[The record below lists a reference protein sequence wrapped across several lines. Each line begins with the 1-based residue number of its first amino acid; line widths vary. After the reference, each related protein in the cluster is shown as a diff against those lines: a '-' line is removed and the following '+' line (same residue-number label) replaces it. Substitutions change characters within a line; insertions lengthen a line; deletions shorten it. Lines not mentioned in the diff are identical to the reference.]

1 MKIAFDPDVIRYM
14 SITDMVHQIK
24 EWGFNYIEQSP
35 HPQICPFY
43 KHPKASKD
51 ILAEY
56 KKVLKETGVQIS
68 SMIPIYNWSH
78 PEENRRQAAMTN
90 WKRAIE
96 IAIELEIPVMNTEL
110 SGDIKRPVESEES
123 FYRSMDEL
131 LPIFEREGIRLDIQ
145 SHPYDFCEDGNETV
159 DIVKS
164 FQSDMVTYLYCAAH
178 TFFYDRGKGDVP
190 GMLDY
195 AGDSLKHIIVADT
208 MNQELNCRYIVNPPG
223 ADAARDVTVHQHLGI
238 GEGDVN
244 FEAMFAKLREME
256 FGKKDDTIAAVSLFG
271 FPEKMAKLAPEH
283 LARVK
288 KELL

>member
-1 MKIAFDPDVIRYM
+1 MKIAFDPNVIRYM

-24 EWGFNYIEQSP
+24 EWGFDYIEQSP
-35 HPQICPFY
+35 HPQILPFY

-51 ILAEY
+51 IIAEY

-78 PEENRRQAAMTN
+78 PDENRRQAAVKN

-96 IAIELEIPVMNTEL
+96 IAIELEVPVMNTEL

-123 FYRSMDEL
+123 LYRSMEEL

-164 FQSDMVTYLYCAAH
+164 FNSDYVKYLFCAAH
-178 TFFYDRGKGDVP
+178 TFFYDKGKGDVA

-195 AGDSLKHIIVADT
+195 AGDSLKHVIVADT

-244 FEAMFAKLREME
+244 FEAMFAKLREMD
-256 FGKKDDTIAAVSLFG
+256 FGKQDDTIASVSLFG
-271 FPEKMAKLAPEH
+271 FPEKMAKQAPEH